1 MSDLSQITIDS
12 FAGTLNELIS
22 ANVHS
27 RGKGNAFKKWCTDNF
42 ELDSRIAYIK
52 SQQQLTNRVSEQFRY
67 FSPIVVFV
75 CNPDVKR
82 DTLLKYIFERGYKQ
96 LRAIAIVGVSIS
108 GEGEAA
114 KSTFEYEQLLVA
126 QRMPQMIEDS
136 LVHAFYETH
145 KSQLSLREMILKGA
159 LVVIPNGAPNVAE
172 LKRNLQHLDDAESL
186 EWIEK
191 YVYQYGVGYELF
203 VEDWKLQE
211 EVLDYI
217 PLEEQELEK
226 LLRKNRQVEVQDS
239 INTYLLEV
247 MDYHLAGSVMPLEY
261 ARKDIEKNILGAR
274 RVDFLEDAR
283 NELYDKSLK
292 NGKLVRY
299 EK

>member
-1 MSDLSQITIDS
+1 MNPRIVQS
-12 FAGTLNELIS
+12 F
-22 ANVHS
+22 
-27 RGKGNAFKKWCTDNF
+27 F
-42 ELDSRIAYIK
+42 SRIIVLSLCLLMVCSCAYVRKERARDIVAECCGK
-52 SQQQLTNRVSEQFRY
+52 ILTIGEIDQLTYGFTGEDSARMAEEYIRNWAIELLMYDNAHRATNRQIEELVADYRRSLY
-67 FSPIVVFV
+67 MH
-75 CNPDVKR
+75 
-82 DTLLKYIFERGYKQ
+82 
-96 LRAIAIVGVSIS
+96 
-108 GEGEAA
+108 
-114 KSTFEYEQLLVA
+114 EYELLLVA

-136 LVHAFYETH
+136 LVLAFYETH

-159 LVVIPNGAPNVAE
+159 LVVIPNGAPNVAD

-203 VEDWKLQE
+203 VEDWKMQE
-211 EVLDYI
+211 EVLGCI
-217 PLEEQELEK
+217 PLEKQELEK

-274 RVDFLEDAR
+274 RVDFLKDAR

>member
-1 MSDLSQITIDS
+1 MNPRIVQS
-12 FAGTLNELIS
+12 F
-22 ANVHS
+22 
-27 RGKGNAFKKWCTDNF
+27 F
-42 ELDSRIAYIK
+42 SRIIVLSLCLLMVCSCAHVRKGRAKDVVAECCGKILTIGEID
-52 SQQQLTNRVSEQFRY
+52 QLTYGFTGEDSARMAEEYIRNWAIELLMYDNAHRATNRQIEELVADYRRSLY
-67 FSPIVVFV
+67 MH
-75 CNPDVKR
+75 
-82 DTLLKYIFERGYKQ
+82 
-96 LRAIAIVGVSIS
+96 
-108 GEGEAA
+108 
-114 KSTFEYEQLLVA
+114 EYEQLLVA

-136 LVHAFYETH
+136 LVLAFYETH

-159 LVVIPNGAPNVAE
+159 LVVIPNGAPNVAD

-203 VEDWKLQE
+203 VEDWKMQE
-211 EVLDYI
+211 EVLDCI
-217 PLEEQELEK
+217 PLEKEELAK

-274 RVDFLEDAR
+274 RVDFLKDAR

>member
-1 MSDLSQITIDS
+1 MNPRITLS
-12 FAGTLNELIS
+12 FL
-22 ANVHS
+22 
-27 RGKGNAFKKWCTDNF
+27 
-42 ELDSRIAYIK
+42 SRISVLSLCLLMVCSCAYVRKERARDIVAECCGK
-52 SQQQLTNRVSEQFRY
+52 VLTIGEINQLTYGFTGEDSARMAEEYIHNWAIELLMYDNAHRATNRQIEELVADYRRSLY
-67 FSPIVVFV
+67 MH
-75 CNPDVKR
+75 
-82 DTLLKYIFERGYKQ
+82 
-96 LRAIAIVGVSIS
+96 
-108 GEGEAA
+108 
-114 KSTFEYEQLLVA
+114 EYEQLLVA

-136 LVHAFYETH
+136 LVLAFYETH

-159 LVVIPNGAPNVAE
+159 LVVIPNGAPNVAD

-203 VEDWKLQE
+203 VEDWKMQE
-211 EVLDYI
+211 EVLGCI
-217 PLEEQELEK
+217 PLEKQELEK

-274 RVDFLEDAR
+274 RVGFLKDAR

>member
-1 MSDLSQITIDS
+1 MNPRIVQSFFSRIIVLSLCLLMVCSCAYVRKERARDVVAECCGKVLTI
-12 FAGTLNELIS
+12 G
-22 ANVHS
+22 
-27 RGKGNAFKKWCTDNF
+27 
-42 ELDSRIAYIK
+42 ELD
-52 SQQQLTNRVSEQFRY
+52 QLTYGFTGEDSARMAEEYIRNWAIELLMYDNAHRATNRQIEELVADYRRSLY
-67 FSPIVVFV
+67 MH
-75 CNPDVKR
+75 
-82 DTLLKYIFERGYKQ
+82 
-96 LRAIAIVGVSIS
+96 
-108 GEGEAA
+108 
-114 KSTFEYEQLLVA
+114 EYEQLLVA

-136 LVHAFYETH
+136 LVLAFYETH

-159 LVVIPNGAPNVAE
+159 LVVIPNGAPNVAD

-203 VEDWKLQE
+203 VEDWKMQE
-211 EVLDYI
+211 EVLGCI
-217 PLEEQELEK
+217 PLEKQELEK

-274 RVDFLEDAR
+274 RVDFLKDAR

>member
-1 MSDLSQITIDS
+1 MNPRIVQS
-12 FAGTLNELIS
+12 F
-22 ANVHS
+22 
-27 RGKGNAFKKWCTDNF
+27 F
-42 ELDSRIAYIK
+42 SRIIVLSLCLLMVCSCAHVRKGRAKDVVAECCGKILTIGEID
-52 SQQQLTNRVSEQFRY
+52 QLTYGFTGEDSARMAEEYIRNWAIELLMYDNAHRATNRQIEELVADYRRSLY
-67 FSPIVVFV
+67 MH
-75 CNPDVKR
+75 
-82 DTLLKYIFERGYKQ
+82 
-96 LRAIAIVGVSIS
+96 
-108 GEGEAA
+108 
-114 KSTFEYEQLLVA
+114 EYEQLLVA

-136 LVHAFYETH
+136 LVLAFYETH

-159 LVVIPNGAPNVAE
+159 LVVIPNGAPNVAD
-172 LKRNLQHLDDAESL
+172 LKQNLQHLDDPESL

-203 VEDWKLQE
+203 VEDWKMQE
-211 EVLDYI
+211 EVLDCI
-217 PLEEQELEK
+217 PLEKEELAK

-274 RVDFLEDAR
+274 RVDFLKDAR

>member
-1 MSDLSQITIDS
+1 
-12 FAGTLNELIS
+12 
-22 ANVHS
+22 
-27 RGKGNAFKKWCTDNF
+27 
-42 ELDSRIAYIK
+42 
-52 SQQQLTNRVSEQFRY
+52 
-67 FSPIVVFV
+67 
-75 CNPDVKR
+75 
-82 DTLLKYIFERGYKQ
+82 
-96 LRAIAIVGVSIS
+96 
-108 GEGEAA
+108 
-114 KSTFEYEQLLVA
+114 
-126 QRMPQMIEDS
+126 
-136 LVHAFYETH
+136 
-145 KSQLSLREMILKGA
+145 
-159 LVVIPNGAPNVAE
+159 
-172 LKRNLQHLDDAESL
+172 L

>member
-1 MSDLSQITIDS
+1 MNPRIALSFLSRISVLSLCLLMVCSCAYVRKERARDVVAECCGKVLTI
-12 FAGTLNELIS
+12 G
-22 ANVHS
+22 
-27 RGKGNAFKKWCTDNF
+27 
-42 ELDSRIAYIK
+42 ELD
-52 SQQQLTNRVSEQFRY
+52 QLTYGFTGEDSARMAEEYIRNWAIELLMYDNAHRATNRQIEELVADYRRSLY
-67 FSPIVVFV
+67 MH
-75 CNPDVKR
+75 
-82 DTLLKYIFERGYKQ
+82 
-96 LRAIAIVGVSIS
+96 
-108 GEGEAA
+108 
-114 KSTFEYEQLLVA
+114 EYEQLLVA

-136 LVHAFYETH
+136 LVLAFYETH

-159 LVVIPNGAPNVAE
+159 LVVIPNGAPNVAD

-203 VEDWKLQE
+203 VEDWKMQE
-211 EVLDYI
+211 EVLGCI
-217 PLEEQELEK
+217 PLEKQELEK

-274 RVDFLEDAR
+274 RVDFLKDAR

>member
-1 MSDLSQITIDS
+1 MNPRIVQS
-12 FAGTLNELIS
+12 F
-22 ANVHS
+22 
-27 RGKGNAFKKWCTDNF
+27 F
-42 ELDSRIAYIK
+42 SRIIVLSLCLLMVCSCAHVRKGRAKDVVAECCGKILTIGEID
-52 SQQQLTNRVSEQFRY
+52 QLTYGFTGEDSARMAEEYIRNWAIELLMYDNAHRATNRQIEELVADYRRSLY
-67 FSPIVVFV
+67 MH
-75 CNPDVKR
+75 
-82 DTLLKYIFERGYKQ
+82 
-96 LRAIAIVGVSIS
+96 
-108 GEGEAA
+108 
-114 KSTFEYEQLLVA
+114 EYEQLLVA

-136 LVHAFYETH
+136 LVLAFYETH

-159 LVVIPNGAPNVAE
+159 LVVIPNGAPNVAD

-203 VEDWKLQE
+203 VEDWKMQE
-211 EVLDYI
+211 EVLGCI
-217 PLEEQELEK
+217 PLEKQELEK

-274 RVDFLEDAR
+274 RVDFLKDAR

>member
-1 MSDLSQITIDS
+1 
-12 FAGTLNELIS
+12 
-22 ANVHS
+22 
-27 RGKGNAFKKWCTDNF
+27 
-42 ELDSRIAYIK
+42 
-52 SQQQLTNRVSEQFRY
+52 
-67 FSPIVVFV
+67 
-75 CNPDVKR
+75 
-82 DTLLKYIFERGYKQ
+82 
-96 LRAIAIVGVSIS
+96 
-108 GEGEAA
+108 
-114 KSTFEYEQLLVA
+114 
-126 QRMPQMIEDS
+126 MPQMIEDS

>member
-1 MSDLSQITIDS
+1 MNPRIALSFISRITVLS
-12 FAGTLNELIS
+12 LCLLMVCSCAYVRKE
-22 ANVHS
+22 
-27 RGKGNAFKKWCTDNF
+27 RGKNIVAECCGKILTIGEID
-42 ELDSRIAYIK
+42 
-52 SQQQLTNRVSEQFRY
+52 QLTHGFTGEDSARMAEEYIQHWAIELLMYDNAHRVTNRQIEELVADYRRSLY
-67 FSPIVVFV
+67 MH
-75 CNPDVKR
+75 
-82 DTLLKYIFERGYKQ
+82 
-96 LRAIAIVGVSIS
+96 
-108 GEGEAA
+108 
-114 KSTFEYEQLLVA
+114 EYEQLLVA

-274 RVDFLEDAR
+274 RVDFLKDAR